1 MSRIGRKLS
10 PETIDKIRK
19 ACTGHH
25 RGLGRILTPAH
36 REAIRKGKL
45 GIRHTPETLATLR
58 AIAEKRRNV
67 PLAPDTVAKMRAQKS
82 RMLVCPY
89 CGTSGK
95 AGGMQRHH
103 FEHCKQKPQPE
114 SSTVALQND
123 AVVNAS

>member
-10 PETIDKIRK
+10 SETIEKIRK

-45 GIRHTPETLATLR
+45 GIRHTIETLTRLR

-67 PLAPDTVAKMRAQKS
+67 PLAPATVARMR
-82 RMLVCPY
+82 PY
-89 CGTSGK
+89 CATSGK

-103 FEHCKQKPQPE
+103 FEHCKQKPRPE

-123 AVVNAS
+123 AVGIAS